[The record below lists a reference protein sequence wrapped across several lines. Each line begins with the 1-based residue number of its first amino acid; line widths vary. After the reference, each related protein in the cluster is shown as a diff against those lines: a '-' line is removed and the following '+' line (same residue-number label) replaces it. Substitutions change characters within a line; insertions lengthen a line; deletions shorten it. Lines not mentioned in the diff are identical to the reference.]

1 MQVLERFF
9 RKYFRSRKKIHR
21 IPCIFRKEILKKKKN
36 EFKREGEALILR
48 NHVPLFFFQVVKG
61 PRGVTR
67 GGKKS
72 FPFASEL

>member
-9 RKYFRSRKKIHR
+9 RKYFRSRKRFTEFLVFLEKR
-21 IPCIFRKEILKKKKN
+21 FLKKN